1 MDDLWKQ
8 FVRVTNKMLTPKH
21 SICYVK
27 RKNDYSVATN
37 SWRTANTLKAFINQ
51 SLGFSKKFR
60 MLFLSI
66 YQPIQHND
74 KKTSITTIF
83 GIQTH
88 NRRLRTN
95 TSVVKNT
102 CILIGITGVF
112 FNLYFSRINLV
123 FWDGMIQGH

>member
-1 MDDLWKQ
+1 M
-8 FVRVTNKMLTPKH
+8 N
-21 SICYVK
+21 
-27 RKNDYSVATN
+27 TN

-51 SLGFSKKFR
+51 SLGFSKEFR

-74 KKTSITTIF
+74 KKTSNTMIF
-83 GIQTH
+83 GMHTH
-88 NRRLRTN
+88 NTRLRTS
-95 TSVVKNT
+95 TRVVKNT

-112 FNLYFSRINLV
+112 FNLYFSGINLV